1 MSQNGGRINGAG
13 IGGSPLEADFVLSG
27 GGFESLAAIADAEK
41 AVADSTRSN
50 GKNIR
55 FFIISPV
62 NTKIVLVLVLVL
74 DVLHAQHSSYF
85 TVIGLIIK
93 FVE

>member
-1 MSQNGGRINGAG
+1 
-13 IGGSPLEADFVLSG
+13 
-27 GGFESLAAIADAEK
+27 DAEK

-74 DVLHAQHSSYF
+74 VLDVLHAQHSSYF

>member
-62 NTKIVLVLVLVL
+62 NTKIVLVL